1 MAAWDLTPAELDAYI
16 DIHARRMEDQC
27 YYGYNL
33 AQTMAVMALGRDKPE
48 PWQCFPGWIRRQ
60 EMSDDDI
67 FASCLAWCGGTEC
80 KQED

>member
-16 DIHARRMEDQC
+16 DIYARRMEDQC

-60 EMSDDDI
+60 EMSDNDI
-67 FASCLAWCGGTEC
+67 LASCLAWCGGAE
-80 KQED
+80 